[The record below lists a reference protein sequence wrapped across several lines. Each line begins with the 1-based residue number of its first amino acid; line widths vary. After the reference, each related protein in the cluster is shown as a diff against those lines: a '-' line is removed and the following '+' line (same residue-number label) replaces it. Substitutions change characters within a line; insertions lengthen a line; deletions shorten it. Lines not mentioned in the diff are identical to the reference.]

1 MDYTNFN
8 QYKVSKLALG
18 TVQLGMDYGI
28 ANHAGAPNASEAAA
42 LLDASY
48 AAGITSF
55 DTSPT
60 YGSSEDILGGY
71 LSGKRRDELLIV
83 SKFKYNTDLVFN
95 IDRVWQEVKLIVEQ
109 SLLRL
114 NLSVLPLVLYHKGA
128 SESMDQ
134 VKARVPVLLDRLK
147 NEGLIAHGGISLYA
161 SSEADALLN
170 DDSFEALQIP
180 LNVLDQRIV
189 TNGTLQKLHE
199 NGKLIMIRSVFLQGL
214 FFRDP
219 AGLSGILGQAVPYLN
234 RLNQLAKQYD
244 LTLAELIF
252 AFVRDLPQADSLVI
266 GAENRAQVAANVR
279 LLNAPALVPAL
290 RVALQD
296 LSLNA
301 PTELITPALW
311 N

>member
-42 LLDASY
+42 LLEASF

-71 LSGKRRDELLIV
+71 LSGMRRDELLIV
-83 SKFKYNTDLVFN
+83 SKFKYNTDPVFD

-180 LNVLDQRIV
+180 LNVLDQHIV

-290 RVALQD
+290 RVALQE